1 MLRSTLVL
9 NIGKL
14 NENRKPARCQL
25 FTRGCLFGRLSMTTC
40 KCKTSFDGE
49 LLLALSKLATHPPFM
64 GQCKHAITIS
74 SLSLSASNLP
84 IQSTRDKSSWSIVPR
99 RRDFQLVDSENS
111 WLLLSLPSH
120 SHSVVIPSDSNSRNL
135 WLFDL
140 YLFPPNAQDKMRG
153 VFIFSGNIERKVWFY
168 GAQRV
173 GYGGE
178 GEMKNTC
185 EVEE

>member
-84 IQSTRDKSSWSIVPR
+84 IQSTRDKSSSMGPSWSIVPR

-111 WLLLSLPSH
+111 WLLLSAWSQSVSGTH
-120 SHSVVIPSDSNSRNL
+120 SAQLTLEIPRISDWKPFSFPTKRSLRVHTV
-135 WLFDL
+135 DL
-140 YLFPPNAQDKMRG
+140 KAETIWGDAMSYPP
-153 VFIFSGNIERKVWFY
+153 ILRK
-168 GAQRV
+168 R
-173 GYGGE
+173 
-178 GEMKNTC
+178 
-185 EVEE
+185 

>member
-1 MLRSTLVL
+1 MGSSKLHFNPFPECIQCTTPPLTYSNVLILILTDSVKCFQKVTTLVGSTVLAKLVKQRGHLEPGQMLRSTLVL

-14 NENRKPARCQL
+14 NENRKPALCQL

-84 IQSTRDKSSWSIVPR
+84 IQSTRDKSSSMGLSWSIVPR

-111 WLLLSLPSH
+111 
-120 SHSVVIPSDSNSRNL
+120 
-135 WLFDL
+135 
-140 YLFPPNAQDKMRG
+140 
-153 VFIFSGNIERKVWFY
+153 
-168 GAQRV
+168 
-173 GYGGE
+173 
-178 GEMKNTC
+178 
-185 EVEE
+185 

>member
-1 MLRSTLVL
+1 MFPKGHHSSRKHSTCKVGQAARPFSARSNAEELVL

-40 KCKTSFDGE
+40 RCKTSFDGE

-84 IQSTRDKSSWSIVPR
+84 IQSTRDHRQK
-99 RRDFQLVDSENS
+99 QLVNCSQK
-111 WLLLSLPSH
+111 
-120 SHSVVIPSDSNSRNL
+120 
-135 WLFDL
+135 
-140 YLFPPNAQDKMRG
+140 AG
-153 VFIFSGNIERKVWFY
+153 FSIG
-168 GAQRV
+168 
-173 GYGGE
+173 
-178 GEMKNTC
+178 
-185 EVEE
+185 